1 MATAD
6 LLLHPVRMRILQALF
21 DADPLTTSQLR
32 DRLPDIAPATMYRH
46 IAVLAD
52 GGVLEVVEEKRV
64 RGTVERSYRVRE
76 EHGAVDPAAR
86 AAMTREDHLRAF
98 TTFAASLM
106 ADFDRYLARKDA
118 NPTLDGVVYR
128 QAAVWLTEE
137 EFAAMVEEI
146 ESAVVARMGNARD
159 DGRIR
164 HVISLVVVPDKP
176 RKDSEPKTG
185 PDVAVTGDQKSPE
198 R

>member
-6 LLLHPVRMRILQALF
+6 LLLHPVRMRILQTLF
-21 DADPLTTSQLR
+21 DTDPMTTAQLR

-46 IAVLAD
+46 IAVLA
-52 GGVLEVVEEKRV
+52 GAGVLEVVEEKRV
-64 RGTVERSYRVRE
+64 RGTVERSYRVRP

-86 AAMTREDHLRAF
+86 AAMTREDHQRAF

-106 ADFDRYLARKDA
+106 ADFGRYLGHEDA
-118 NPTLDGVVYR
+118 EPVSDGVVYR
-128 QAAVWLTEE
+128 QAAVCLTDD

-146 ESAVVARMGNARD
+146 ESAVLSRVSLAEG

-164 HVISLVVVPDKP
+164 RIVSLVVVPDKP
-176 RKDSEPKTG
+176 GRTSG
-185 PDVAVTGDQKSPE
+185 PDTGTE
-198 R
+198 RAAD